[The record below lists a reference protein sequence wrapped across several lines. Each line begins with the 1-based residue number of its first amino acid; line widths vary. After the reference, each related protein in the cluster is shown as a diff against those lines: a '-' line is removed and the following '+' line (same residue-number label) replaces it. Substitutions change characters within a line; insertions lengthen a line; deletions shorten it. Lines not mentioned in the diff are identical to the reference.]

1 MVLFLIL
8 FPLLWISVQFKPTLG
23 LFYKFQYAW
32 IWSICFLGGIRI
44 KVNRHF
50 KPVNNEPVVYCCN
63 HFSSFDNLTIALVLN
78 RPFSILTLKEIENI
92 PLLGLLYQKAHILMD
107 RKNPHSKTRALLAA
121 SQKLSQR
128 IDIAIAPEGGIK
140 SLTPPKLYDT
150 FEDGAFILAIK
161 KQIPIVP
168 FVFKSNYRILPEFPL
183 KNFHRVPFEA
193 SVLPAIKTSG
203 MTLKDLESLKEE
215 VRYRMQTA
223 LADCP
228 VMKANLDI
236 KSKWNMISDFR

>member
-1 MVLFLIL
+1 MFLIL
-8 FPLLWISVQFKPTLG
+8 FPILWISVQFKPTLA
-23 LFYKFQYAW
+23 LFYKLQYFW

-44 KVNRHF
+44 KINRHF
-50 KPVNNEPVVYCCN
+50 KPVKNEPVVYCCN
-63 HFSSFDNLTIALVLN
+63 HFSSFDNLSIALVLN
-78 RPFSILTLKEIENI
+78 RPFSVLALKEMEEI
-92 PLLGLLYQKAHILMD
+92 PLLGMLYKKAHILID
-107 RKNPHSKTRALLAA
+107 RKNPYSKHKALLAA

-128 IDIAIAPEGGIK
+128 MDIAIAPEGGIK
-140 SLTPPKLYDT
+140 SLNPPKLHDT

-193 SVLPAIKTSG
+193 SVLPAISTLG
-203 MTLKDLESLKEE
+203 MTLKDLDGLKEE

-228 VMKANLDI
+228 AMKANLDV